1 MQASDP
7 SPTVTMQPLTLPL
20 RVYYEDTDAAGIVY
34 YANYLR
40 FIERGRTEFLRALGH
55 DQNLLMKEGVAFAVR
70 SVAAEYLKPA
80 RLDDQLMIE
89 TAITELGG
97 APMHPQTQGKIERW
111 HQTLKNRILLE
122 NYFLPGDLE
131 AQIQAFVEHYNH
143 QRYHESLANVTP
155 ADAYFGRAAA
165 IIKRRETI
173 KRQTL
178 EHRRLLHRKLA
189 A

>member
-1 MQASDP
+1 
-7 SPTVTMQPLTLPL
+7 MQPLTLPL

-89 TAITELGG
+89 TAIAELGG
-97 APMHPQTQGKIERW
+97 AQLVFSQRVVRGEDLLLDAKIRVACIAPVSGRPI
-111 HQTLKNRILLE
+111 RI
-122 NYFLPGDLE
+122 PPAIH
-131 AQIQAFVEHYNH
+131 AQ
-143 QRYHESLANVTP
+143 
-155 ADAYFGRAAA
+155 
-165 IIKRRETI
+165 
-173 KRQTL
+173 
-178 EHRRLLHRKLA
+178 LA
-189 A
+189 ALMKDSQ